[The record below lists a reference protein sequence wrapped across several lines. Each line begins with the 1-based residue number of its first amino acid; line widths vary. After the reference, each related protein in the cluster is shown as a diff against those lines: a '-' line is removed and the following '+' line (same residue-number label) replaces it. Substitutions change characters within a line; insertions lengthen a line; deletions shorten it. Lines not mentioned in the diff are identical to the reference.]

1 METVVLVARAIP
13 ESKLYIR
20 LPDNCAP
27 YVIIYTGAQ
36 LSGSGAQLSGLGVQL
51 SGPGAQ
57 LSAILVCIPTYVISP
72 PLCMYRSLEAPS
84 KTSDTIFWV
93 AVMRW
98 SAAFLFRELKKVD
111 FSSMRLSGAWLCGL
125 EPWSLAESVVGIKI
139 DHGVT
144 LEGPVLR
151 ASPGSVE
158 GGVLILLSAVGK
170 VVRIE
175 EELRISLPRQKL
187 GKHNNHF

>member
-1 METVVLVARAIP
+1 MKNFR
-13 ESKLYIR
+13 LYSIDG

-36 LSGSGAQLSGLGVQL
+36 LSGSGAQLSGQGAQL

-57 LSAILVCIPTYVISP
+57 LSAILVCIPTYVISA

-84 KTSDTIFWV
+84 KISDTIFWV

-125 EPWSLAESVVGIKI
+125 DFRTLAESVVGIKI

-144 LEGPVLR
+144 LEGHIVYHMLYDTLW
-151 ASPGSVE
+151 PGT
-158 GGVLILLSAVGK
+158 
-170 VVRIE
+170 RIN
-175 EELRISLPRQKL
+175 RGRRGTAIS
-187 GKHNNHF
+187 GI